1 MGVEPWAVAVAL
13 PLVAGESVV
22 EVGFVRRVVVGRLP
36 VAPDRSVV
44 AVLAEDVAEQ
54 RSCFRADFGI
64 EVRLGPPEFGT
75 EDDSV
80 VDFESPVG
88 N

>member
-36 VAPDRSVV
+36 VAPDRFVV

-54 RSCFRADFGI
+54 RSCFLADFGI
-64 EVRLGPPEFGT
+64 

-80 VDFESPVG
+80 VDFESPAG

>member
-1 MGVEPWAVAVAL
+1 MGIEPSAVVVAL
-13 PLVAGESVV
+13 PLVPGQSVV
-22 EVGFVRRVVVGRLP
+22 EVGVVRRVVVDKLA
-36 VAPDRSVV
+36 VTPDRFVV
-44 AVLAEDVAEQ
+44 AVLAEDVAEE
-54 RSCFRADFGI
+54 RSWLLVDFGI